1 MMKYLVNSRLIMKKI
16 EEMNISL
23 PRLAKRIGVSN
34 NYFQRMMSA
43 QTKKIL
49 PYVSLAKTLN
59 LSLDKI
65 LIY

>member
-1 MMKYLVNSRLIMKKI
+1 MKYLVNSRLIMKKI

-34 NYFQRMMSA
+34 NYVQRMMSA

>member
-1 MMKYLVNSRLIMKKI
+1 MKYLVNSRLIMKKI

>member
-1 MMKYLVNSRLIMKKI
+1 MKKI
-16 EEMNISL
+16 EEMNMSL

>member
-1 MMKYLVNSRLIMKKI
+1 MKYLVNSRLIMKKI

-34 NYFQRMMSA
+34 NYFQRMTSA
-43 QTKKIL
+43 QTKKIV
-49 PYVSLAKTLN
+49 PCVSLAKTLN

>member
-1 MMKYLVNSRLIMKKI
+1 MKYLVNSRLIMKKI
-16 EEMNISL
+16 EEMNMSL

>member
-1 MMKYLVNSRLIMKKI
+1 MKYLVNSRLIMKKI

-59 LSLDKI
+59 LSLDKM

>member
-1 MMKYLVNSRLIMKKI
+1 MKYLVNSRLIMKKI

-65 LIY
+65 LIYE